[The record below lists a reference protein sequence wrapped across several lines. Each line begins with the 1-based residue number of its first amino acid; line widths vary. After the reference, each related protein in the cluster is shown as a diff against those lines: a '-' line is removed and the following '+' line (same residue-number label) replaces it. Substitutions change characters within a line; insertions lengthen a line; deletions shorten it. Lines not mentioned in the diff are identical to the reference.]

1 MKRLGQ
7 VIAIALPGLLAS
19 GHAVAEGNGPVKSLC
34 AITSTLTC
42 DVTGCVRGPAN
53 AVNLPV
59 FVRVDTEKKVVETA
73 RQGGDRRTSSISSMG
88 TEGDTTVLLGVDS
101 GQGWSATLNQ
111 ATGSFTGTVASDG
124 IGYMIFGSCLEYR

>member
-59 FVRVDTEKKVVETA
+59 FVKVDTKNKVVETA
-73 RQGGDRRTSSISSMG
+73 KEGGDRRTSKILSSHA
-88 TEGDTTVLLGVDS
+88 EGDTLVLLG
-101 GQGWSATLNQ
+101 GELGHGWSATMDQ
-111 ATGSFTGTVASDG
+111 ATGSFTGTVAGDG
-124 IGYMIFGSCLEYR
+124 IGYMIFGSCLAH